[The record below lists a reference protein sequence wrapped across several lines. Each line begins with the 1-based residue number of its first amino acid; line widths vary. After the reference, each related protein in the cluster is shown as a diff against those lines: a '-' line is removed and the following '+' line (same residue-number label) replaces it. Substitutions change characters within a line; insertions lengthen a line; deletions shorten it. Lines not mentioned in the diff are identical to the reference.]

1 MSGEETKKRII
12 EVAAILFAQK
22 GFEGAS
28 VREIAKKAE
37 VNLAA
42 INYHFSSK
50 QNLYE
55 AVFVHNWDWLAG
67 GIRQIGND
75 KTLNLEALCFKVFDF
90 FVENGDK
97 LLNCFRIVFSD
108 FAPTEAITEASCS
121 NKFGPPGGEVFV
133 EVINREFSNDELP
146 EMAKMWM
153 IGSIFSHLEYMALI
167 STTPYLKK
175 KCEKFNIVTPSD
187 LKQRSIIHLVQ
198 AISRYAKDNA
208 ELWRGMDCGAHS

>member
-12 EVAAILFAQK
+12 EVAAVLFSQK

-55 AVFVHNWDWLAG
+55 AVFAHNWDWLAG
-67 GIRQIGND
+67 GIAEIGED
-75 KTLNLEALCFKVFDF
+75 KSLNFESFCFKVFDF

-108 FAPTEAITEASCS
+108 FAPFDNLPDTKCA
-121 NKFGPPGGEVFV
+121 NKFGPPGGEVFI
-133 EVINREFSNDELP
+133 EVLNREFQEDDLP

-153 IGSIFSHLEYMALI
+153 VGSIFSHLEYMALI

-175 KCEKFNIVTPSD
+175 KCENFKIFSPSD
-187 LKQRSIIHLVQ
+187 LKDRSIRHLVN
-198 AISRYAKDNA
+198 SLMTYAKDNK
-208 ELWRGMDCGAHS
+208 ELWRHE